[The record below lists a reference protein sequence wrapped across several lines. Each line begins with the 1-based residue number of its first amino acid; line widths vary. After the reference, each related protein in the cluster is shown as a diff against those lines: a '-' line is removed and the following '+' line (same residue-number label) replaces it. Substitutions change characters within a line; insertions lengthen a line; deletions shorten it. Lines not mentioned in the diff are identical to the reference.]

1 MNTRPLP
8 PYDKSYGP
16 LPANDATNDDLLKRY
31 SCTKPTLFKRRDP
44 LVDRGWVSPTKVG
57 PRIYYAASDV
67 MLLDQCSFWASKG
80 YTIPEIVVHLTNE
93 FKRNGGVDGEVNA
106 FVQPLDFEVPDDA
119 IDVEAK
125 GAVSELLVRG
135 VQTTVTVSEL
145 GVWTEDFANRL
156 IKGFGQ
162 ELKKQQPQ
170 NHLGPHDFLS
180 KAAEKDYLLTGK
192 LLGEGIGMRSS
203 TVANWGNEVEKFGF
217 LLSRVGK
224 GQWRVKRIPTN

>member
-16 LPANDATNDDLLKRY
+16 LPANDVTNDDLLKRY

-44 LVDRGWVSPTKVG
+44 LVDRGWISPTKVG
-57 PRIYYAASDV
+57 PRLYYALGDV

-93 FKRNGGVDGEVNA
+93 FKRSGGVDGETNA
-106 FVQPLDFEVPDDA
+106 FVHPLNFEAPDDA
-119 IDVEAK
+119 VDVEASS
-125 GAVSELLVRG
+125 ATTELIVRG
-135 VQTTVTVSEL
+135 LQTSATEL
-145 GVWTEDFANRL
+145 GVLGDKVLEKL
-156 IKGFGQ
+156 IRGIGQ
-162 ELKKQQPQ
+162 EFKKALPQ
-170 NHLGPHDFLS
+170 DHLGAHDFLA
-180 KAAEKDYLLTGK
+180 KAADKDYLLTGK

-224 GQWRVKRIPTN
+224 GQWRVKRLPS

>member
-1 MNTRPLP
+1 VNTRPLP

-44 LVDRGWVSPTKVG
+44 LVDRGWIKPTKVAS
-57 PRIYYAASDV
+57 RLYYAVSDV

-80 YTIPEIVVHLTNE
+80 YTIPEIIVHLTNE
-93 FKRNGGVDGEVNA
+93 YKRSSGVDGEVNA
-106 FVQPLDFEVPDDA
+106 FVHPLNFDA
-119 IDVEAK
+119 PEGAVDVESNNATT
-125 GAVSELLVRG
+125 ELIVRG
-135 VQTTVTVSEL
+135 LQSTPGEL
-145 GVWTEDFANRL
+145 GALTDKAIEKLGVVIGKEIR
-156 IKGFGQ
+156 
-162 ELKKQQPQ
+162 KQLPQ
-170 NHLGPHDFLS
+170 DHLGSHDFLA
-180 KAAEKDYLLTGK
+180 KAADKDYLLTGK

-224 GQWRVKRIPTN
+224 GQWRVKRLPS